1 MVALEIAR
9 QMTDNFNEEKRVA
22 EVVLSLFS
30 KIAQEVKKKR
40 MRTQERFISIQVFY
54 NLMISMI

>member
-30 KIAQEVKKKR
+30 KIAQEV
-40 MRTQERFISIQVFY
+40 
-54 NLMISMI
+54 